1 MSTVGRGLLGGIVG
15 AALITG
21 CARGPALSES
31 ADRLEADAD
40 HVLADGARRLGGPG
54 ARPRTLTDRT
64 ASCDEGG
71 RSRRTLRAEL
81 PLRPGPS
88 PVVLVDQ
95 ATGVTL
101 GLIGDRGYRLTRP
114 PRGKGRSRTFTMIRD
129 APEVTFTVRL
139 KGGRKPTLTLDGTTP
154 CLPG

>member
-21 CARGPALSES
+21 CAWEPSLSES
-31 ADRLEADAD
+31 SDRLEADAF
-40 HVLADGARRLGGPG
+40 HVLRDGAERLGGPG
-54 ARPRTLTDRT
+54 ARPRTLSDRT
-64 ASCDEGG
+64 APCSGG
-71 RSRRTLRAEL
+71 ARHTLRAEL

-101 GLIGDRGYRLTRP
+101 GLIGDRGYRLAEP
-114 PRGKGRSRTFTMIRD
+114 PRGKGGHRSFTMTRD
-129 APEVTFTVRL
+129 GPAVTFTVRL
-139 KGGRKPTLTLDGTTP
+139 QAGAHPTLTLDGVTP